1 MQRTD
6 VTRADYVIRL
16 DVRTFEARYDE
27 AGKGAPTVVVQVRAV
42 MARPSDRALL
52 GDKVFEGRSRAA
64 DNRVGAI
71 VPAYDAAVGDVLGQ
85 IVAWTDQT
93 GAASLAPRGSAGGGQ

>member
-1 MQRTD
+1 MWIHSFFFDLAGNDRNDYGRGFPVLT
-6 VTRADYVIRL
+6 VTLRDH
-16 DVRTFEARYDE
+16 
-27 AGKGAPTVVVQVRAV
+27 
-42 MARPSDRALL
+42 DRALL